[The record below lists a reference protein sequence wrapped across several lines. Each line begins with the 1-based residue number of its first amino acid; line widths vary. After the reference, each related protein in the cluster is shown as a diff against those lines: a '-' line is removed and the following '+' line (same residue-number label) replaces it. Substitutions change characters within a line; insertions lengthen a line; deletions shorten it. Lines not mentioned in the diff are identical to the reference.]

1 MVCALI
7 PNWKSR
13 TALALLAFVSTQVQA
28 QPGLFG
34 LDAYSGA
41 ELYQRFCASCLG
53 ESGQGNGP
61 VANMMATPVPDLT
74 RIADRNNGQFPED
87 QLREVIDGR
96 MLVLS
101 HGPRQM
107 PVWGF
112 EFWWEAGAD
121 RPAESEARATI
132 NRLIEFL
139 RSIQTAP

>member
-1 MVCALI
+1 MA
-7 PNWKSR
+7 R
-13 TALALLAFVSTQVQA
+13 TFNPRWRSQIVIALLAFSAPQAQA

-41 ELYQRFCASCLG
+41 ELYQRFCASCHG

-61 VANMMATPVPDLT
+61 VAATMAAPVPDLT
-74 RIADRNNGQFPED
+74 RIAARNAGQFPED
-87 QLREVIDGR
+87 QLRGIIDGR
-96 MLVLS
+96 MLVLA

-121 RPAESEARATI
+121 RPAESEARDTI

-139 RSIQTAP
+139 RSIQTTP